1 VSWFEV
7 TKNQAAGSGRTLP
20 ALRIFD
26 NPERSRAA
34 RPWIGSS
41 DGDCVPSPSH
51 TTGHAVFR
59 IRRLNPAAFISLQD
73 LMA

>member
-1 VSWFEV
+1 LPPQGTFPEDSHLRA
-7 TKNQAAGSGRTLP
+7 TLLLLGRG
-20 ALRIFD
+20 A
-26 NPERSRAA
+26 
-34 RPWIGSS
+34 WIGSS
-41 DGDCVPSPSH
+41 DGDCAPSPSH